1 MSDRT
6 HSEPMSVTELCLAD
20 DDVPLVVDVDG
31 TLIRTDLLAE
41 STLRLL
47 ARNPLGALRLPV
59 WLAAGR
65 AGFKARIADCV
76 VPEPHTLPLNEAVL
90 NLIRTERQ
98 RGRPVFLASA
108 SDRRAVQA
116 LADHL
121 DLFDG
126 VFASDGK
133 VNLSGDA
140 KGQALCQAFGAGGFD
155 YMGNARVDLEVWRH
169 ARRVVVVNA
178 PASLAEEARRRFP
191 EVVELAPQPGP
202 ARQVLTVL
210 RAMRVHQ
217 WLKNVLVF
225 LPALAHHSLDGDVLT
240 ASALAFLAFCL
251 CASSVYLL
259 NDLIDLPSDRA
270 HPTKRARPFASGS
283 LPPVLGALLAP
294 VLLALAGLVC
304 LTLPLSFFAV
314 LAAYYATTLL
324 YTFVLKRRIV
334 IDVVALAALYTV
346 RVVAGGEAT
355 AIEVSEWLL
364 AFSMFLFLCLA
375 LIKRYSELVERT
387 RSRAG
392 RPAGRGYVVEDA
404 PIVGALAGAS
414 GFVSVLVLAL
424 YINSPDVHA
433 LYGHPGL
440 LWGVG
445 VLLLYWVARV
455 VMLAHRGELH
465 DDPLVFAATDRGS
478 LVTVALMGAI
488 VVAGSLP

>member
-6 HSEPMSVTELCLAD
+6 HFEPMSTADPSLAAD
-20 DDVPLVVDVDG
+20 DLPLVVDVDG

-41 STLRLL
+41 SALRLAAHYPL
-47 ARNPLGALRLPV
+47 AVVHLPV

-65 AGFKARIADCV
+65 AGFKARVADRV
-76 VPEPHTLPLNEAVL
+76 VPEPHALPLNAEVL
-90 NLIRTERQ
+90 DFIRDQRR
-98 RGRPVFLASA
+98 RGRRVYLASA

-121 DLFDG
+121 GLFDG
-126 VFASDGK
+126 IFASDGT
-133 VNLSGDA
+133 VNLSGGA
-140 KGQALCQAFGAGGFD
+140 KGRALCDAFGAGGFD
-155 YMGNARVDLEVWRH
+155 YMGNAQIDLEVWRH
-169 ARRVVVVNA
+169 ARRALVVNA
-178 PASLAEEARRRFP
+178 TPALAAEARRRFAD
-191 EVVELAPQPGP
+191 VVEMAPQPHP
-202 ARQVLTVL
+202 ARRARTVL
-210 RAMRVHQ
+210 KAMRAHQ

-225 LPALAHHSLDGDVLT
+225 LPALAHHSLDGAVLG
-240 ASALAFLAFCL
+240 AAALAFVAFCL
-251 CASSVYLL
+251 CASSVYVL

-270 HPTKRARPFASGS
+270 HPTKRSRPFASGQ
-283 LPPVLGALLAP
+283 LPPALGALLAP

-304 LTLPLSFFAV
+304 LALPVEFFAV
-314 LAAYYATTLL
+314 LATYYATTVL
-324 YTFVLKRRIV
+324 YTFALKRRI
-334 IDVVALAALYTV
+334 ILDVVTLAALYTI

-355 AIEVSEWLL
+355 GIEPSEWLL

-375 LIKRYSELVERT
+375 LIKRYSELVERR

-392 RPAGRGYVVEDA
+392 RPAGRGYEVDDA

-455 VMLAHRGELH
+455 VLLAHRGELH

-478 LVTVALMGAI
+478 LVTVALMGAV
-488 VVAGSLP
+488 VVAGALP